1 MNLRNIFFVL
11 LISSFVAC
19 GNSINKDKPGK
30 AGFAVTGV
38 IKNAKGSIN
47 IQEIT
52 NTGLLPL
59 DTSVILEDG
68 TFELNGTV
76 KEKTFCVIRLPKGD
90 IIVVVDSNSNF
101 EINVDADKVDN
112 YTVKNS
118 KDNIELK
125 AIMDINA
132 RSTEDLRKLEE
143 KYTTMYGNSMPPAAE
158 QVKIRSQFDSI
169 TRSNEMQLKATI
181 DKMNSIV
188 PYFAANF
195 MMPEAE
201 FAFLNEIDKKLYPK
215 FPNSKYAA
223 VLHSRVQGMAATATG
238 SVAPEIKLNDPYG
251 KEFALSSLRGK
262 IVMIDFWASWCAPCR
277 KENPKVVALYQKY
290 HDKGFEILGVS
301 LDNNREKWMNAINA
315 DKLTWYHVSDLLQW
329 NTPLLKTYN
338 FESIPHTVLIDK
350 EGKIIATKLRGEAL
364 EAKLKELF
372 GY

>member
-1 MNLRNIFFVL
+1 MNLRNIFFIL
-11 LISSFVAC
+11 LLSSFIAC
-19 GNSINKDKPGK
+19 GNSINKNKPGK
-30 AGFAVTGV
+30 AGFAITGV

-59 DTSVILEDG
+59 DTSAILEDG
-68 TFELNGTV
+68 TFELDGTV

-90 IIVVVDSNSNF
+90 IIVVIDSNSRF
-101 EINVDADKVDN
+101 EITIDADNLDK
-112 YTVKNS
+112 YAVKGS
-118 KDNIELK
+118 KENDDLK
-125 AIMDINA
+125 ILMDINTK
-132 RSTEDLRKLEE
+132 STNQMAKLEE
-143 KYTTMYGNSMPPAAE
+143 KYTAVYGNNIPPVSVQAGIRAE
-158 QVKIRSQFDSI
+158 FDSI
-169 TRSNEMQLKATI
+169 TRNNEVQLKAAI

-201 FAFLNEIDKKLYPK
+201 FAFLNEIDKKLYSK
-215 FPNSKYAA
+215 FQNSKYAA

-238 SVAPEIKLNDPYG
+238 SLAPEIKLNDPYG

-262 IVMIDFWASWCAPCR
+262 VVMIDFWASWCAPCR

-290 HDKGFEILGVS
+290 HDKGFDILGVS
-301 LDNNREKWMNAINA
+301 LDNNREKWINAINA

-329 NTPLLKTYN
+329 NTPLLRTYN

>member
-1 MNLRNIFFVL
+1 MNFKNIIFILVL
-11 LISSFVAC
+11 SSFIAC
-19 GNSINKDKPGK
+19 GNSASKEKPTK
-30 AGFAVTGV
+30 SGFVVTGV

-52 NTGLLPL
+52 NTGLLFL
-59 DTSVILEDG
+59 DSSSILEDG
-68 TFELNGTV
+68 TFELNGKV

-90 IIVVVDSNSNF
+90 LIVVVDSNSNF
-101 EINVDADKVDN
+101 EITVDADKLEM

-118 KDNIELK
+118 AENDDLK
-125 AIMDINA
+125 KLMDINNA
-132 RSTEDLRKLEE
+132 STNDLRKLEE
-143 KYTTMYGNSMPPAAE
+143 KYAAIYGNNVPPAAE
-158 QVKIRSQFDSI
+158 QDKIRNQFDSI
-169 TRSNEMQLKATI
+169 TRSNEMQLKAAI
-181 DKMNSIV
+181 EKMNSIV
-188 PYFAANF
+188 PFFATNY

-201 FAFLNEIDKKLYPK
+201 FSFLESIDKKLFTK
-215 FPNSKYAA
+215 FPNSKYAL
-223 VLHSRVQGMAATATG
+223 VLHNRVQSMAATALG

-290 HDKGFEILGVS
+290 HDKGFDILGVS
-301 LDNNREKWMNAINA
+301 LDNNREKWINAINA

-364 EAKLKELF
+364 EAKLKEIF
-372 GY
+372 GF

>member
-1 MNLRNIFFVL
+1 MNLRNLFFIL
-11 LISSFVAC
+11 LISSFIAC
-19 GNSINKDKPGK
+19 GNSINKEKPTK
-30 AGFAVTGV
+30 SGFTVTGV
-38 IKNAKGSIN
+38 VKNAKGSIN

-52 NTGLLPL
+52 NTGLFLL
-59 DTSVILEDG
+59 DSSVILSDG

-90 IIVVVDSNSNF
+90 VITLVDSNSNF
-101 EINVDADKVDN
+101 EINIDADQIDA

-118 KDNIELK
+118 VENTDLKTLMNINSQSS
-125 AIMDINA
+125 A
-132 RSTEDLRKLEE
+132 DLRKLEQ
-143 KYTTMYGNSMPPAAE
+143 KYATIYGNNMPPAAE
-158 QVKIRSQFDSI
+158 QDIIRLQFDSI
-169 TRSNEMQLKATI
+169 TQSNEIQLRVAI

-188 PYFAANF
+188 PFFATNF
-195 MMPEAE
+195 MMPEAD
-201 FAFLNEIDKKLYPK
+201 FAFLNGIDKKLFSK
-215 FPNSKYAA
+215 FPNSKYAL
-223 VLHSRVQGMAATATG
+223 VLHNRVQGMAATALG

-251 KEFALSSLRGK
+251 KEFSLSSLRGK

-277 KENPKVVALYQKY
+277 KENPNVVNIYNKY

-364 EAKLKELF
+364 EAKLKEIF